1 MDTKLKSRRKLG
13 IFLIIVTILSAAYVM
28 LYNYDM
34 IYEKAVEEA
43 QKTYTTSLSD
53 REYLESFLEFS
64 YILYNQEISSKTG
77 EAKMSQDEI
86 NDVADVW
93 MEDYEALYPYLDYRI
108 EDGSGTVL
116 GRSTANTGNGLTD
129 DSFKEYAFGMVL
141 TYDEHGNPD
150 VKVVKSGEKTAQSI
164 VLRKIIDNWS
174 ETVEDATHGEL
185 KTPKNRTYIYGM
197 KKSSIEQY
205 LNQWYW
211 FGDEAPND
219 AWYMM
224 LACMAAVCVAAWI
237 FAQSETLKIGG
248 GKIFRQP
255 FEVVFVVASITLGIL
270 DDKLNWIITREE
282 GLPQPMDF
290 AIWVGVFAVTY
301 WVTTCIGA
309 VQKIGLRKYV
319 TERTLVWRLW
329 KALREE
335 APAAAERVGRDGG
348 RLYRKVKKLA
358 NRVYEIVTDID
369 FTDKGSKA
377 ILRIVLVNFI
387 ILAVTSVWVYG
398 IMALII
404 YSAILYFVLKKYFNE
419 VKRNYHRLLEATN
432 EIADGNLDVEIDENL
447 GVFEPFKEEIEKIQS
462 GFKKAVDEEVK
473 NERMKTELVTN
484 VSHDLRTPLTAII
497 TYIDLLKNEKDEEK
511 RKEYTEV
518 LERKSL
524 RLKALIED
532 LFEMSKAA
540 SKTIQMNYMKVDL
553 VGLIRQA
560 ELENEE
566 KIREAHLEFR
576 WKLPEDKVVLW
587 LDSEKTYR
595 IFENLIV
602 NITKYAMPHTR
613 VYIEMNERPDDV
625 QIFMK
630 NVSAGELNFNTEEI
644 TDRFVRGD
652 SSRNTEGSGLGLAI
666 AKSFAQ
672 LQHGNLNIT
681 TEADLFKAEII
692 LPKLEMSEKKED

>member
-1 MDTKLKSRRKLG
+1 
-13 IFLIIVTILSAAYVM
+13 M
-28 LYNYDM
+28 LYNYDV

-224 LACMAAVCVAAWI
+224 LA
-237 FAQSETLKIGG
+237 
-248 GKIFRQP
+248 FRQP
-255 FEVVFVVASITLGIL
+255 FEVVFVVASITLGI
-270 DDKLNWIITREE
+270 
-282 GLPQPMDF
+282 
-290 AIWVGVFAVTY
+290 WVGVFAVTY
-301 WVTTCIGA
+301 WVTTCISA

-358 NRVYEIVTDID
+358 NRVYEIVTDVD

-387 ILAVTSVWVYG
+387 ILVVTSVWVYG

-473 NERMKTELVTN
+473 SQRMKTELVTN
-484 VSHDLRTPLTAII
+484 VSHDLKTPLTAII
-497 TYIDLLKNEKDEEK
+497 TYVNLLKIEQDPE
-511 RKEYTEV
+511 RQKEYIDV
-518 LERKSL
+518 LDRKSL

-532 LFEMSKAA
+532 LFEISKAS
-540 SKTIQMNYMKVDL
+540 SKSVNLNIANIDIVNLFKQVK
-553 VGLIRQA
+553 
-560 ELENEE
+560 LEMEE
-566 KIREAHLEFR
+566 KITEANLDFR
-576 WKLPEDKVVLW
+576 LDIPEDKVIVA
-587 LDSEKTYR
+587 LDGQKTYR
-595 IFENLIV
+595 IFENLIG
-602 NITKYAMPHTR
+602 NAAKYAMPHTR
-613 VYIEMNERPDDV
+613 VYVKIAAEDGDAV
-625 QIFMK
+625 FQMK
-630 NVSAGELNFNTEEI
+630 NVSANELTFNPEEI
-644 TDRFVRGD
+644 TERFVRGD

-666 AKSFAQ
+666 VKSFVEIQ
-672 LQHGNLNIT
+672 KGKFWIE
-681 TEADLFKAEII
+681 TEADLFKAEIRW
-692 LPKLEMSEKKED
+692 KLVDKKDDIA

>member
-1 MDTKLKSRRKLG
+1 
-13 IFLIIVTILSAAYVM
+13 
-28 LYNYDM
+28 
-34 IYEKAVEEA
+34 
-43 QKTYTTSLSD
+43 
-53 REYLESFLEFS
+53 
-64 YILYNQEISSKTG
+64 
-77 EAKMSQDEI
+77 MSQDEI
-86 NDVADVW
+86 NDVADLW

-116 GRSTANTGNGLTD
+116 GRSTANTRNGLTD

-164 VLRKIIDNWS
+164 VLRKI
-174 ETVEDATHGEL
+174 L
-185 KTPKNRTYIYGM
+185 YYGM

-205 LNQWYW
+205 LNQWYWFGDEAPNDVHGSSMRGGMDFCTLSDREYLESFLEFSYILYNQEISSKTWRSQDDDEINEHIHLRNEFKSALPDQMDLNQWYW

-301 WVTTCIGA
+301 WVTTCISA

-473 NERMKTELVTN
+473 SQRMKTELVTN
-484 VSHDLRTPLTAII
+484 VSHDLKTPLTAII
-497 TYIDLLKNEKDEEK
+497 TYVNLLKIEQDPE
-511 RKEYTEV
+511 RQKEYIDV
-518 LERKSL
+518 LDRKSL

-532 LFEMSKAA
+532 LFEISKAS
-540 SKTIQMNYMKVDL
+540 SKSVNLNIANIDIVNLFKQVK
-553 VGLIRQA
+553 
-560 ELENEE
+560 LEMEE
-566 KIREAHLEFR
+566 KITEANLDFR
-576 WKLPEDKVVLW
+576 LDIPEDKVIVA
-587 LDSEKTYR
+587 LDGQKTYR
-595 IFENLIV
+595 IFENLIG
-602 NITKYAMPHTR
+602 NAAKYAMPHTR
-613 VYIEMNERPDDV
+613 VYVKIAAEDGDAV
-625 QIFMK
+625 FQMK
-630 NVSAGELNFNTEEI
+630 NVSANELTFNPEEI
-644 TDRFVRGD
+644 TERFVRGD

-666 AKSFAQ
+666 VKSFVEIQ
-672 LQHGNLNIT
+672 KGKFWIE
-681 TEADLFKAEII
+681 TEADLFKAEIRW
-692 LPKLEMSEKKED
+692 KLVDKKDDIA